1 MRRPVP
7 GRRPSSDH
15 RHNAWHRL
23 AALTVLAALLFTLLT
38 GCGGT
43 AEKAGGAAEIEG
55 LTFDHEMELQ
65 YADQFHVYYYIDD
78 YEVITI
84 EGGDSYLLV
93 PEGKDA
99 PAADAVPDGMT
110 VIQKPVDR
118 IYLAASSAMALFNS
132 MDALNMIA
140 FSGTKADGWYIE
152 EATAAMESGAI
163 AFAGKYSSPDY
174 EMLLD
179 EDCNLAIESTMITH
193 SPDVK
198 EKLEELGIPVFVD
211 HSSYESHPLGR
222 VEWIRLY
229 GVLTDHEEQADAFFN
244 EQAKIIE
251 DMEDIEETGKT
262 VAFFFVNSTGQVVVR
277 AGDDYIPRMIEIAGG
292 EYIFPDLINEQSAM
306 ASMKITME
314 EFYAGAVDADYLI
327 YNASI
332 ESPLTSLDQLYDKS
346 EVFKE
351 FKAVK
356 EGHVYTTD
364 KYLYQA
370 TDITGE
376 LIRDIHIML
385 TDGDGNM
392 TFLTKV
398 E

>member
-1 MRRPVP
+1 MKRK
-7 GRRPSSDH
+7 
-15 RHNAWHRL
+15 A
-23 AALTVLAALLFTLLT
+23 VLAVMIVLILCMGLFA
-38 GCGGT
+38 GCGQKDS
-43 AEKAGGAAEIEG
+43 AESSGPMEIEG
-55 LTFDHEMELQ
+55 LTFDHEMERE
-65 YADQFHVYYYIDD
+65 YADQFHVYYYNDD
-78 YEVITI
+78 YQVITV
-84 EGGDSYLLV
+84 EGGDSYILI
-93 PEGKDA
+93 PEGGEV
-99 PAADAVPDGMT
+99 PAGTPEEM
-110 VIQKPVDR
+110 VIIEKPVDR
-118 IYLAASSAMALFNS
+118 IYLAASSAMALFNA
-132 MDALNMIA
+132 MDALDTIV
-140 FSGTKADGWYIE
+140 FSGTKADGWYIDAAK
-152 EATAAMESGAI
+152 EAMDSGKI
-163 AFAGKYSSPDY
+163 TFAGKYSAPDY

-179 EDCNLAIESTMITH
+179 EGCDLAIESTMITH

-198 EKLEELGIPVFVD
+198 EKIEELGIPVFVD

-229 GVLTDHEEQADAFFN
+229 GVLTGHEEEADAFFN
-244 EQAKIIE
+244 EQAKVIEEMEGIE
-251 DMEDIEETGKT
+251 DTGKT

-277 AGDDYIPRMIEIAGG
+277 AGDDYIPHMIDIAGG
-292 EYIFPDLINEQSAM
+292 EYIFPDLINEENEM
-306 ASMKITME
+306 ASMKISME

-332 ESPLTSLDQLYDKS
+332 ESPLTSLDQIYDKS

-376 LIRDIHIML
+376 LIRDIHKML
-385 TDGDGNM
+385 TEDDGEM

>member
-1 MRRPVP
+1 MKKKAV
-7 GRRPSSDH
+7 
-15 RHNAWHRL
+15 L
-23 AALTVLAALLFTLLT
+23 AVLTVLILCMSMLA
-38 GCGGT
+38 GCG
-43 AEKAGGAAEIEG
+43 KAVEESTGGAPEIEG
-55 LTFDHEMELQ
+55 LTFDHEMELA
-65 YADQFHVYYYIDD
+65 YADQFHVYYYNDD
-78 YEVITI
+78 YQVITV
-84 EGGDSYLLV
+84 EGGDSYILI
-93 PEGKDA
+93 PEGGEV
-99 PAADAVPDGMT
+99 PAGTPEEM
-110 VIQKPVDR
+110 VIIEKPVDR
-118 IYLAASSAMALFNS
+118 IYLAASSAMALFNA
-132 MDALNMIA
+132 MDALDTIA
-140 FSGTKADGWYIE
+140 FSGTKADGWYIDAAK
-152 EATAAMESGAI
+152 EAMDSGKI
-163 AFAGKYSSPDY
+163 TFAGKYSAPDY

-179 EDCNLAIESTMITH
+179 EGCDLAIESTMITH

-198 EKLEELGIPVFVD
+198 EKIEELGIPVFVD

-229 GVLTDHEEQADAFFN
+229 GVLTGHEEEADAFFN
-244 EQAKIIE
+244 EQAKVIEEMEGIE
-251 DMEDIEETGKT
+251 DTGKT

-277 AGDDYIPRMIEIAGG
+277 AGDDYIPHMIDIAGG
-292 EYIFPDLINEQSAM
+292 EYIFPDLVNEESEM
-306 ASMKITME
+306 ASMKISME

-376 LIRDIHIML
+376 LIRDIHKML
-385 TDGDGNM
+385 TEDGGEM

>member
-1 MRRPVP
+1 MKRK
-7 GRRPSSDH
+7 
-15 RHNAWHRL
+15 
-23 AALTVLAALLFTLLT
+23 TVLAVMTVLILCMGILA
-38 GCGGT
+38 GCGQKDS
-43 AEKAGGAAEIEG
+43 AEAGGPPEIEG
-55 LTFDHEMELQ
+55 LTFDHEMELA
-65 YADQFHVYYYIDD
+65 YADQFHVYYYNDD
-78 YEVITI
+78 YQVITV
-84 EGGDSYLLV
+84 EGGDSYILI
-93 PEGKDA
+93 PEGGEV
-99 PAADAVPDGMT
+99 PAGTPEEM
-110 VIQKPVDR
+110 VIIEKPVDK
-118 IYLAASSAMALFNS
+118 IYLAASSAMALFNA
-132 MDALNMIA
+132 MDALDTIA

-152 EATAAMESGAI
+152 AAKEAMDSGKI
-163 AFAGKYSSPDY
+163 VFAGKYSAPDY

-179 EDCNLAIESTMITH
+179 EGCDLAIESTMITH

-198 EKLEELGIPVFVD
+198 EKLEELGISVFVD

-229 GVLTDHEEQADAFFN
+229 GVLTGHEEEADTFFN
-244 EQAKIIE
+244 EQAKVIEEMEGIE
-251 DMEDIEETGKT
+251 DTGKT

-277 AGDDYIPRMIEIAGG
+277 AGDDYIPHMIDIAGG
-292 EYIFPDLINEQSAM
+292 EYIFPDLVNEESEM
-306 ASMKITME
+306 ASMKISME

-346 EVFKE
+346 DAFKE

-376 LIRDIHIML
+376 LIRDIHKML
-385 TDGDGNM
+385 TEDDGEM

>member
-1 MRRPVP
+1 MKRK
-7 GRRPSSDH
+7 
-15 RHNAWHRL
+15 
-23 AALTVLAALLFTLLT
+23 TVLAVMTVLILCMGMLA
-38 GCGGT
+38 GCGQKDS
-43 AEKAGGAAEIEG
+43 AESSGPMEIEG
-55 LTFDHEMELQ
+55 LTFDHEMERE
-65 YADQFHVYYYIDD
+65 YADQFHVYYYNDD
-78 YEVITI
+78 YQVITV
-84 EGGDSYLLV
+84 EGGDSYILI
-93 PEGKDA
+93 PEGGEV
-99 PAADAVPDGMT
+99 PAGTPEEM
-110 VIQKPVDR
+110 VIIEKPVDR
-118 IYLAASSAMALFNS
+118 IYLAASSAMALFNA
-132 MDALNMIA
+132 MDALDTIV
-140 FSGTKADGWYIE
+140 FSGTKADGWYIDAAK
-152 EATAAMESGAI
+152 EAMDSGKI
-163 AFAGKYSSPDY
+163 TFAGKYSAPDY

-179 EDCNLAIESTMITH
+179 EGCDLAIESTMITH

-198 EKLEELGIPVFVD
+198 EKIEELGIPVFVD

-229 GVLTDHEEQADAFFN
+229 GVLTGHEEEADAFFN
-244 EQAKIIE
+244 EQAKVIEEMEGIE
-251 DMEDIEETGKT
+251 DTGKT

-277 AGDDYIPRMIEIAGG
+277 AGDDYIPHMIDIAGG
-292 EYIFPDLINEQSAM
+292 EYIFPDLINEENEM
-306 ASMKITME
+306 ASMKISME

-376 LIRDIHIML
+376 LIRDIHKML
-385 TDGDGNM
+385 TEDDGEM

>member
-1 MRRPVP
+1 MKRK
-7 GRRPSSDH
+7 
-15 RHNAWHRL
+15 
-23 AALTVLAALLFTLLT
+23 TVLAVMTVLILCMGMLA
-38 GCGGT
+38 GCGQKDS
-43 AEKAGGAAEIEG
+43 AESSGPMEIEG
-55 LTFDHEMELQ
+55 LTFDHEMERE
-65 YADQFHVYYYIDD
+65 YADQFHVYYYNDD
-78 YEVITI
+78 YQVITV
-84 EGGDSYLLV
+84 EGGDSYILI
-93 PEGKDA
+93 PEGGEV
-99 PAADAVPDGMT
+99 PAGTPEEM
-110 VIQKPVDR
+110 VIIEKPVDR
-118 IYLAASSAMALFNS
+118 IYLAASSAMALFNA
-132 MDALNMIA
+132 MDALDTIA
-140 FSGTKADGWYIE
+140 FSGTKADGWYIDAAK
-152 EATAAMESGAI
+152 EAMDSGKI
-163 AFAGKYSSPDY
+163 TFAGKYSAPDY

-179 EDCNLAIESTMITH
+179 EGCDLAIESTMITH

-198 EKLEELGIPVFVD
+198 EKIEELGIPVFVD

-229 GVLTDHEEQADAFFN
+229 GVLTGHEEEADAFFN
-244 EQAKIIE
+244 EQAKVIEEMEGIE
-251 DMEDIEETGKT
+251 DTGKT

-277 AGDDYIPRMIEIAGG
+277 AGDDYIPHMIDIAGG
-292 EYIFPDLINEQSAM
+292 EYIFPDLINEENEM
-306 ASMKITME
+306 ASMKISME

-376 LIRDIHIML
+376 LIRDIHKML
-385 TDGDGNM
+385 TEDGGEM

>member
-1 MRRPVP
+1 MKRKAV
-7 GRRPSSDH
+7 
-15 RHNAWHRL
+15 L
-23 AALTVLAALLFTLLT
+23 AVMTVLILCMSMLA
-38 GCGGT
+38 GCGK
-43 AEKAGGAAEIEG
+43 AVEESAGGAPEIEG
-55 LTFDHEMELQ
+55 LTFDHEMELA
-65 YADQFHVYYYIDD
+65 YADQFHVYYYNDD
-78 YEVITI
+78 YQVITV
-84 EGGDSYLLV
+84 EGGDSYILI
-93 PEGKDA
+93 PEGGEV
-99 PAADAVPDGMT
+99 PAGTPEEM
-110 VIQKPVDR
+110 VIIEKPVDR
-118 IYLAASSAMALFNS
+118 IYLAASSAMALFNA
-132 MDALNMIA
+132 MDALDTIA
-140 FSGTKADGWYIE
+140 FSGTKADGWYIDAAK
-152 EATAAMESGAI
+152 EAMDSGKI
-163 AFAGKYSSPDY
+163 TFAGKYSAPDY

-179 EDCNLAIESTMITH
+179 EGCDLAIESTMITH

-198 EKLEELGIPVFVD
+198 EKIEELGIPVFVD

-229 GVLTDHEEQADAFFN
+229 GVLTGHEEEADAFFN
-244 EQAKIIE
+244 EQAKVIEEMEGIE
-251 DMEDIEETGKT
+251 DTGKT

-277 AGDDYIPRMIEIAGG
+277 AGDDYIPHMIDIAGG
-292 EYIFPDLINEQSAM
+292 EYIFPDLINEENEM
-306 ASMKITME
+306 ASMKISME

-376 LIRDIHIML
+376 LIRDIHKML
-385 TDGDGNM
+385 TEDGGEM

>member
-1 MRRPVP
+1 MKKK
-7 GRRPSSDH
+7 
-15 RHNAWHRL
+15 
-23 AALTVLAALLFTLLT
+23 TVLALISILILCLSLLA
-38 GCGGT
+38 GCGQKSGD
-43 AEKAGGAAEIEG
+43 AAGGAPEIEG
-55 LTFDHEMELQ
+55 LTFDHEMELA
-65 YADQFHVYYYIDD
+65 YADQFHVYYYNDD
-78 YEVITI
+78 YEVITVENGDSYMLI
-84 EGGDSYLLV
+84 PEGGDV
-93 PEGKDA
+93 PAGTPEEMA
-99 PAADAVPDGMT
+99 
-110 VIQKPVDR
+110 IIEEPVDH
-118 IYLAASSAMALFNS
+118 IYLAASSAMALFNA
-132 MDALNMIA
+132 MDALDTIA
-140 FSGTKADGWYIE
+140 FSGTKANGWYIDAAKE
-152 EATAAMESGAI
+152 AMESGQI
-163 AFAGKYSSPDY
+163 TFAGKYSAPDY

-179 EDCNLAIESTMITH
+179 EGCDLAIESTMITH
-193 SPDVK
+193 APDVK
-198 EKLEELGIPVFVD
+198 EKIEELDIPVFVD

-229 GVLTDHEEQADAFFN
+229 GVLTDHEEEADAFFN

-251 DMEDIEETGKT
+251 EMADIEDTGKT

-277 AGDDYIPRMIEIAGG
+277 AGDDYIPHMIEIAGG
-292 EYIFPDLINEQSAM
+292 DYIFPDLVNEESEM
-306 ASMKITME
+306 ASMKISME
-314 EFYAGAVDADYLI
+314 EFYTGAVDADYLI

-332 ESPLTSLDQLYDKS
+332 DSPLTSLEQLYDKS

-376 LIRDIHIML
+376 LIRDIHTML
-385 TDGDGNM
+385 TEDGGEM

>member
-1 MRRPVP
+1 MKRK
-7 GRRPSSDH
+7 
-15 RHNAWHRL
+15 
-23 AALTVLAALLFTLLT
+23 TVLAVMTVLILCMGMLA
-38 GCGGT
+38 GCGQKDS
-43 AEKAGGAAEIEG
+43 AESSGPMEIEG
-55 LTFDHEMELQ
+55 LTFDHEMERE
-65 YADQFHVYYYIDD
+65 YADQFHVYYYNDD
-78 YEVITI
+78 YQVITV
-84 EGGDSYLLV
+84 EGGDSYILI
-93 PEGKDA
+93 PEGGEV
-99 PAADAVPDGMT
+99 PAGTPEEM
-110 VIQKPVDR
+110 VIIEKPVDR
-118 IYLAASSAMALFNS
+118 IYLAASSAMALFNA
-132 MDALNMIA
+132 MDALDTIV
-140 FSGTKADGWYIE
+140 FSGTKADGWYIDAAK
-152 EATAAMESGAI
+152 EAMDSGKI
-163 AFAGKYSSPDY
+163 TFAGKYSAPDY

-179 EDCNLAIESTMITH
+179 EGCDLAIESTMITH

-198 EKLEELGIPVFVD
+198 EKIEELGIPVFVD

-229 GVLTDHEEQADAFFN
+229 GVLTGHEEEADAFFN
-244 EQAKIIE
+244 EQAKVIEEMEGIE
-251 DMEDIEETGKT
+251 DTGKT

-277 AGDDYIPRMIEIAGG
+277 AGDDYIPHMIDIAGG
-292 EYIFPDLINEQSAM
+292 EYIFPDLINEENEM
-306 ASMKITME
+306 ASMKISME

-376 LIRDIHIML
+376 LIRDIHKML
-385 TDGDGNM
+385 TEDGGEM

>member
-1 MRRPVP
+1 MKRK
-7 GRRPSSDH
+7 
-15 RHNAWHRL
+15 A
-23 AALTVLAALLFTLLT
+23 VLAVMIVLILCMGLFA
-38 GCGGT
+38 GCGQKDS
-43 AEKAGGAAEIEG
+43 AEAGGPPEIEG
-55 LTFDHEMELQ
+55 LTFDHEMELA
-65 YADQFHVYYYIDD
+65 YADQFHVYYYNDD
-78 YEVITI
+78 YQVITV
-84 EGGDSYLLV
+84 EGGDSYILI
-93 PEGKDA
+93 PEGGEV
-99 PAADAVPDGMT
+99 PAGTPEEM
-110 VIQKPVDR
+110 VIIEKPVDR
-118 IYLAASSAMALFNS
+118 IYLAASSAMALFNA
-132 MDALNMIA
+132 MDALDTIA
-140 FSGTKADGWYIE
+140 FSGTKADGWYIDAAK
-152 EATAAMESGAI
+152 EAMDSGKI
-163 AFAGKYSSPDY
+163 TFAGKYSAPDY

-179 EDCNLAIESTMITH
+179 EGCDLAIESTMITH

-198 EKLEELGIPVFVD
+198 EKIEELGIPVFVD

-229 GVLTDHEEQADAFFN
+229 GVLTGHEEEADAFFN
-244 EQAKIIE
+244 EQAKVIEEMEGIE
-251 DMEDIEETGKT
+251 DTGKT

-277 AGDDYIPRMIEIAGG
+277 AGDDYIPHMIDIAGG
-292 EYIFPDLINEQSAM
+292 EYIFPDLINEENEM
-306 ASMKITME
+306 ASMKISME

-376 LIRDIHIML
+376 LIRDIHKML
-385 TDGDGNM
+385 TEDGGEM

>member
-1 MRRPVP
+1 MKRK
-7 GRRPSSDH
+7 
-15 RHNAWHRL
+15 A
-23 AALTVLAALLFTLLT
+23 VLAVMIVLILCMGLFA
-38 GCGGT
+38 GCGQKDS
-43 AEKAGGAAEIEG
+43 AEAGGPPEIEG
-55 LTFDHEMELQ
+55 LTFDHEMELA
-65 YADQFHVYYYIDD
+65 YADQFHVYYYNDD
-78 YEVITI
+78 YQVITV
-84 EGGDSYLLV
+84 EGGDSYILI
-93 PEGKDA
+93 PEGGEV
-99 PAADAVPDGMT
+99 PAGTPEEM
-110 VIQKPVDR
+110 VIIEKSVDR
-118 IYLAASSAMALFNS
+118 IYLAASSAMALFNA
-132 MDALNMIA
+132 MDALDTIA
-140 FSGTKADGWYIE
+140 FSGTKADGWYIDAAK
-152 EATAAMESGAI
+152 EAMDSGKI
-163 AFAGKYSSPDY
+163 TFAGKYSAPDY

-179 EDCNLAIESTMITH
+179 EGCDLAIESTMITH

-198 EKLEELGIPVFVD
+198 EKIEELGIPVFVD

-229 GVLTDHEEQADAFFN
+229 GVLTGHEEEADAFFN
-244 EQAKIIE
+244 EQAKVIEEMEGIE
-251 DMEDIEETGKT
+251 DTGKT

-277 AGDDYIPRMIEIAGG
+277 AGDDYIPHMIDIAGG
-292 EYIFPDLINEQSAM
+292 EYIFPDLVNEESEM
-306 ASMKITME
+306 ASMKISME

-376 LIRDIHIML
+376 LIRDIHKML
-385 TDGDGNM
+385 TEDGGEM

>member
-1 MRRPVP
+1 MKRK
-7 GRRPSSDH
+7 
-15 RHNAWHRL
+15 A
-23 AALTVLAALLFTLLT
+23 VLAVMIVLILCMGLFA
-38 GCGGT
+38 GCGQKDS
-43 AEKAGGAAEIEG
+43 AESSGPMEIEG
-55 LTFDHEMELQ
+55 LTFDHEMERE
-65 YADQFHVYYYIDD
+65 YADQFHVYYYNDD
-78 YEVITI
+78 YQVITV
-84 EGGDSYLLV
+84 EGGDSYILI
-93 PEGKDA
+93 PEGGEV
-99 PAADAVPDGMT
+99 PAGTPEEM
-110 VIQKPVDR
+110 VIIEKPVDR
-118 IYLAASSAMALFNS
+118 IYLAASSAMALFNA
-132 MDALNMIA
+132 MDALDTIA
-140 FSGTKADGWYIE
+140 FSGTKADGWYIDAAK
-152 EATAAMESGAI
+152 EAMDSGKI
-163 AFAGKYSSPDY
+163 TFAGKYSAPDY

-179 EDCNLAIESTMITH
+179 EGCDLAIESTMITH

-198 EKLEELGIPVFVD
+198 EKIEELGIPVFVD

-229 GVLTDHEEQADAFFN
+229 GVLTGHEEEADAFFN
-244 EQAKIIE
+244 EQAKVIEEMEGIE
-251 DMEDIEETGKT
+251 DTGKT

-277 AGDDYIPRMIEIAGG
+277 AGDDYIPHMIDIAGG
-292 EYIFPDLINEQSAM
+292 EYIFPDLINEENEM
-306 ASMKITME
+306 ASMKISME

-376 LIRDIHIML
+376 LIRDIHKML
-385 TDGDGNM
+385 TEDDGEM

>member
-1 MRRPVP
+1 MKKK
-7 GRRPSSDH
+7 
-15 RHNAWHRL
+15 
-23 AALTVLAALLFTLLT
+23 TVLAVVTVLILCLSLVA
-38 GCGGT
+38 GCGQKSSD
-43 AEKAGGAAEIEG
+43 AEGGAPEIEG
-55 LTFDHEMELQ
+55 LTFDHEMELA
-65 YADQFHVYYYIDD
+65 YADQFHVYYYNDD
-78 YEVITI
+78 YEVITV
-84 EGGDSYLLV
+84 ENGDSYMLI
-93 PEGKDA
+93 PEGGEV
-99 PAADAVPDGMT
+99 PAGTPEEMA
-110 VIQKPVDR
+110 IIEKPVDH
-118 IYLAASSAMALFNS
+118 IYLAASSAMALFNA
-132 MDALNMIA
+132 MDALDTIA
-140 FSGTKADGWYIE
+140 FSGTKANGWYIDAAKE
-152 EATAAMESGAI
+152 AMESGQI
-163 AFAGKYSSPDY
+163 TFAGKYSAPDY

-179 EDCNLAIESTMITH
+179 EGCDLAIESTMITH
-193 SPDVK
+193 APDVK
-198 EKLEELGIPVFVD
+198 EKIEELDIPVFVD

-229 GVLTDHEEQADAFFN
+229 GVLIDHEEEADAFFN

-251 DMEDIEETGKT
+251 EMADIEDTGKT

-277 AGDDYIPRMIEIAGG
+277 AGDDYIPHMIEIAGG
-292 EYIFPDLINEQSAM
+292 DYIFPDLVNEDSEM
-306 ASMKITME
+306 ASMKISME
-314 EFYAGAVDADYLI
+314 EFYTGAVDADYLI

-332 ESPLTSLDQLYDKS
+332 DSPLTSLEQLYDKS

-376 LIRDIHIML
+376 LIRDIHTML
-385 TDGDGNM
+385 TEDGGEM

>member
-1 MRRPVP
+1 MTERRMTS
-7 GRRPSSDH
+7 GNEYKNRRTVW
-15 RHNAWHRL
+15 AVLLMAVLCIGLL
-23 AALTVLAALLFTLLT
+23 A
-38 GCGGT
+38 GCGQKADT
-43 AEKAGGAAEIEG
+43 ADGGAPEIEG
-55 LTFDHEMELQ
+55 LTFDHEMELA
-65 YADQFHVYYYIDD
+65 YADQFHVYYYNDD
-78 YEVITI
+78 YEVITV
-84 EGGDSYLLV
+84 EGGEDYMLI
-93 PEGKDA
+93 PEGGEI
-99 PAADAVPDGMT
+99 PDGTPEEMV
-110 VIQKPVDR
+110 VIEKPVDS
-118 IYLAASSAMALFNS
+118 IYLAASSAMALFNA
-132 MDALNMIA
+132 MDALDTIA
-140 FSGTKADGWYIE
+140 FSGTKADDWYIE
-152 EATAAMESGAI
+152 EAAAAMNSGQI

-179 EDCNLAIESTMITH
+179 EGCDLAIESTMITH
-193 SPDVK
+193 APEVK
-198 EKLEELGIPVFVD
+198 EKIEELGIPVFVD

-229 GVLTDHEEQADAFFN
+229 GVLTDHEEQADAFFD

-251 DMEDIEETGKT
+251 EMADIEDTGKT

-277 AGDDYIPRMIEIAGG
+277 AGDDYIPHMIDIAGG
-292 EYIFPDLINEQSAM
+292 EYIFPDLINEDNEM
-306 ASMKITME
+306 ASMKISME

-346 EVFKE
+346 DAFRE

-376 LIRDIHIML
+376 LIRDIHTML
-385 TDGDGNM
+385 TEDGGEM

>member
-1 MRRPVP
+1 MKRK
-7 GRRPSSDH
+7 
-15 RHNAWHRL
+15 
-23 AALTVLAALLFTLLT
+23 TVLAVMTVLILCMGLFA
-38 GCGGT
+38 GCGQKDS
-43 AEKAGGAAEIEG
+43 AEAGGPPEIEG
-55 LTFDHEMELQ
+55 LTFDHEMELA
-65 YADQFHVYYYIDD
+65 YADQFHVYYYNDD
-78 YEVITI
+78 YQVITV
-84 EGGDSYLLV
+84 EGGDSYILI
-93 PEGKDA
+93 PEGGEV
-99 PAADAVPDGMT
+99 PAGTPEEM
-110 VIQKPVDR
+110 VIIEKPVDR
-118 IYLAASSAMALFNS
+118 IYLAASSAMALFNA
-132 MDALNMIA
+132 MDALDTIA
-140 FSGTKADGWYIE
+140 FSGTKADGWYIDAAK
-152 EATAAMESGAI
+152 EAMDSGKI
-163 AFAGKYSSPDY
+163 TFAGKYSAPDY

-179 EDCNLAIESTMITH
+179 EGCDLAIESTMITH

-198 EKLEELGIPVFVD
+198 EKIEELGIPVFVD

-229 GVLTDHEEQADAFFN
+229 GVLTGHEEEADAFFN
-244 EQAKIIE
+244 EQAKVIEEMEGIE
-251 DMEDIEETGKT
+251 DTGKT

-277 AGDDYIPRMIEIAGG
+277 AGDDYIPHMIDIAGG
-292 EYIFPDLINEQSAM
+292 EYIFPDLINEENEM
-306 ASMKITME
+306 ASMKISME

-376 LIRDIHIML
+376 LIRDIHKML
-385 TDGDGNM
+385 TEDDGEM

>member
-1 MRRPVP
+1 MKRK
-7 GRRPSSDH
+7 
-15 RHNAWHRL
+15 A
-23 AALTVLAALLFTLLT
+23 VLAVMIVLILCMGLFA
-38 GCGGT
+38 GCGQKDS
-43 AEKAGGAAEIEG
+43 AEAGGPPEIEG
-55 LTFDHEMELQ
+55 LTFDHEMELA
-65 YADQFHVYYYIDD
+65 YADQFHVYYYNDD
-78 YEVITI
+78 YQVITV
-84 EGGDSYLLV
+84 EGGDSYILI
-93 PEGKDA
+93 PEGGEV
-99 PAADAVPDGMT
+99 PAGTPEEM
-110 VIQKPVDR
+110 VIIEKPVDR
-118 IYLAASSAMALFNS
+118 IYLAASSAMALFNA
-132 MDALNMIA
+132 MDALDTIA
-140 FSGTKADGWYIE
+140 FSGTKADGWYIDAAK
-152 EATAAMESGAI
+152 EAMDSGKI
-163 AFAGKYSSPDY
+163 TFAGKYSAPDY

-179 EDCNLAIESTMITH
+179 EGCDLAIESTMITH

-198 EKLEELGIPVFVD
+198 EKIEELGIPVFVD

-229 GVLTDHEEQADAFFN
+229 GVLTGHEEEADAFFN
-244 EQAKIIE
+244 EQAKVIEEMEGIE
-251 DMEDIEETGKT
+251 DTGKT

-277 AGDDYIPRMIEIAGG
+277 AGDDYIPHMIDIAGG
-292 EYIFPDLINEQSAM
+292 EYIFPDLVNEESEM
-306 ASMKITME
+306 ASMKISME

-376 LIRDIHIML
+376 LIRDIHKML
-385 TDGDGNM
+385 TEDGGEM